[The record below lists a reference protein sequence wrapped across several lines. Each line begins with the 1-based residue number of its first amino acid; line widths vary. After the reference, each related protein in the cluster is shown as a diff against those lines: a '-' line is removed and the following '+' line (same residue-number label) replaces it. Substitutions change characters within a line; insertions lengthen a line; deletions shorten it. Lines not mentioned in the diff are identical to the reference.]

1 MPLTLAGLI
10 ETRSV
15 GNERR
20 VRLAPVDVLPGLRAP
35 VKQPEWVGTFG
46 VTAARSDYKDEVG
59 WPALAHQVERLS
71 RGDNVVL
78 ALNYGE
84 AGALELFGHHLPPVA
99 SGHLTFRYWRPQ
111 VNGRNA
117 LLVGLTR
124 QDARFCRG
132 YRVVG
137 RIAMPVDNEE
147 RRPSARPL
155 HPPKRPRES
164 VATNRRS
171 LTLTGRVPIRRRT
184 RLLGRGARHVRI
196 DRPARRT

>member
-1 MPLTLAGLI
+1 ML
-10 ETRSV
+10 
-15 GNERR
+15 
-20 VRLAPVDVLPGLRAP
+20 
-35 VKQPEWVGTFG
+35 
-46 VTAARSDYKDEVG
+46 AARSDYKDEVG

-99 SGHLTFRYWRPQ
+99 SGHVTFRYWRPQ
-111 VNGRNA
+111 VNGRDA

-147 RRPSARPL
+147 RGRPL
-155 HPPKRPRES
+155 ARCTLRND
-164 VATNRRS
+164 VAS
-171 LTLTGRVPIRRRT
+171 LWPQIVAASR
-184 RLLGRGARHVRI
+184 
-196 DRPARRT
+196 